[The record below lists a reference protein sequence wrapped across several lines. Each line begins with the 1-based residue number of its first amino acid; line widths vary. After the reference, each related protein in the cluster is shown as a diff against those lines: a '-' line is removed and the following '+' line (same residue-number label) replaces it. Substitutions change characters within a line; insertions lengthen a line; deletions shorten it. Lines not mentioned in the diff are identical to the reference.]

1 MSTTPL
7 KKVEEDAGLPAT
19 TAADETEDA
28 ASAAPAPA
36 PAPADPEALAAAA
49 AKAKARVA
57 AARAKAKAAALA
69 QAQAQAKPTPKP
81 KAAPA
86 ALVSTVKPK
95 AAKPA
100 LVAAKPHPQVASLPA
115 TVANVKVAPA
125 RPLEPETPAAAPVP
139 VPVPDAPSAP
149 AAALVSRDAAAAV
162 RALRRARARRLGL
175 RVALGMGLPAILA
188 SIYFFFIASSQYESV
203 SLFTVQSA
211 EARGAMGLEALIGA
225 VPGASAPRD
234 SLAVRDFIVSR
245 DMLAHLERQL
255 HLTKHYGDPM
265 SDWWARL
272 SSSSNS
278 ENTYEYYREMVQ
290 VDYDSTSGVLT
301 LRVRA
306 FSPEFAKKV
315 SDAVLSQSETMVN
328 RLSERARTDQ
338 TEVARKEVDL
348 AESRLSRARQ
358 AIVRLQQEHAEFNPE
373 ATASEAFALRG
384 ALKGQLATAQVELTE
399 ARAYMQ
405 PEAPRVVALEER
417 VKSLSAQVSA
427 ESARLVNPKGDKGL
441 GNAMAEFDAAMV
453 EKEFA
458 QGAYRSALTS
468 LELARNEAARQHRYL
483 ATIAKP
489 SVPNAETHPKR
500 IRGVITVVI
509 LSAMLLGML
518 MLLVEAVRE
527 HARI

>member
-7 KKVEEDAGLPAT
+7 KKVEPEEVGPPAAT
-19 TAADETEDA
+19 GADETEDA
-28 ASAAPAPA
+28 GSPAATPAA
-36 PAPADPEALAAAA
+36 TPADAEALAAAA
-49 AKAKARVA
+49 AKAKARAA

-69 QAQAQAKPTPKP
+69 QAQPKPTPKP
-81 KAAPA
+81 KAASA
-86 ALVSTVKPK
+86 TLVSTVKPK

-100 LVAAKPHPQVASLPA
+100 LVAAKPNPQVASLPA
-115 TVANVKVAPA
+115 TAAANVKVAPA
-125 RPLEPETPAAAPVP
+125 RPLEPETPAAPVP
-139 VPVPDAPSAP
+139 AAPSAP

-175 RVALGMGLPAILA
+175 RVAVGIGLPAILA
-188 SIYFFFIASSQYESV
+188 SIYFFFIASPQYESV

-272 SSSSNS
+272 TASSNS
-278 ENTYEYYREMVQ
+278 EDTYEYYREMVQ

-328 RLSERARTDQ
+328 QLSERARTDQ
-338 TEVARKEVDL
+338 TEVARKEVEN

-358 AIVRLQQEHAEFNPE
+358 AIVRLQQEHSEFNPE

-384 ALKGQLATAQVELTE
+384 QLKGQLATAQVELTE

-405 PEAPRVVALEER
+405 PDAPRVVALEER
-417 VKSLSAQVSA
+417 VKSLSAQVA
-427 ESARLVNPKGDKGL
+427 TESARLVNPKSDKGL
-441 GNAMAEFDAAMV
+441 GNAMVEFDAAMV

-500 IRGVITVVI
+500 IRGVVTVVI

>member
-7 KKVEEDAGLPAT
+7 KKVEPTAGEPAAA
-19 TAADETEDA
+19 TAADDRPDA
-28 ASAAPAPA
+28 ASTAPTPDPAPA
-36 PAPADPEALAAAA
+36 PVDPEALAAAA
-49 AKAKARVA
+49 AKAKARA

-69 QAQAQAKPTPKP
+69 QARQQQRQ

-86 ALVSTVKPK
+86 ALVAAVKPQ
-95 AAKPA
+95 AAAPA
-100 LVAAKPHPQVASLPA
+100 TLVAAKPKPRVAEAPA
-115 TVANVKVAPA
+115 AASNVRVAPA
-125 RPLEPETPAAAPVP
+125 RPLEVETPVAPPVP
-139 VPVPDAPSAP
+139 AAPSAP
-149 AAALVSRDAAAAV
+149 ATALVPRDAATAV

-175 RVALGMGLPAILA
+175 RVALGIGLPTILA

-211 EARGAMGLEALIGA
+211 EARGAMGLEALVGA
-225 VPGASAPRD
+225 VPGAPATRD
-234 SLAVRDFIVSR
+234 SLAVRDFIISR

-255 HLTKHYGDPM
+255 HVTKHYGSPM

-272 SSSSNS
+272 TASSNS
-278 ENTYEYYREMVQ
+278 EDTYNYYREMVQ

-306 FSPEFAKKV
+306 FTPEFAKKV
-315 SDAVLSQSETMVN
+315 SDAVLSESETMVN
-328 RLSERARTDQ
+328 QLSERARTDQ
-338 TEVARKEVDL
+338 TEVARKEVES

-358 AIVRLQQEHAEFNPE
+358 TIVKLQQEHAEFNPE

-384 ALKGQLATAQVELTE
+384 QLKGQLAMARAELME

-405 PEAPRVVALEER
+405 PQAPRVVALEER
-417 VKSLSAQVSA
+417 VKSLSAQVSE
-427 ESARLVNPKGDKGL
+427 ESTRLVNPKNDKGL
-441 GNAMAEFDAAMV
+441 SNAMADFDAAMV

-500 IRGVITVVI
+500 IRGVITVVV
-509 LSAMLLGML
+509 LSAMLLGMV